1 MWKLAASRGSWRHL
15 TVMKRDRSTAGDAAT
30 AAAKCLVCVAAEG
43 KKLFSLGVSPSL
55 FHIYIMQDKFP
66 FSPGR
71 KVLPWLLVLL
81 LFSWT
86 RPKYASL
93 AAFAAGQETLVAC
106 VGPAAIFS
114 LEMLSTFC
122 FSSLSILFLFG
133 LLFLFFL
140 RKKFDRWDRK
150 CLCANWRESFTRSTL
165 DHLPLSKDPD
175 VILLFV
181 IGKEEEKT
189 SCAELVGVWR
199 DPSDPG
205 QSTCTLLAFIR
216 R

>member
-1 MWKLAASRGSWRHL
+1 MWKLAASRSPWRHL
-15 TVMKRDRSTAGDAAT
+15 TVMKRDRSAGDA
-30 AAAKCLVCVAAEG
+30 AAAKCLVCVAAAAVEEEEAEG
-43 KKLFSLGVSPSL
+43 RKLFSLRVSPSL
-55 FHIYIMQDKFP
+55 SPIYIMQDKFP
-66 FSPGR
+66 FSRPGR

-81 LFSWT
+81 LFNWT

-165 DHLPLSKDPD
+165 DHLPLSKGPD
-175 VILLFV
+175 VI
-181 IGKEEEKT
+181 I
-189 SCAELVGVWR
+189 
-199 DPSDPG
+199 
-205 QSTCTLLAFIR
+205 
-216 R
+216 